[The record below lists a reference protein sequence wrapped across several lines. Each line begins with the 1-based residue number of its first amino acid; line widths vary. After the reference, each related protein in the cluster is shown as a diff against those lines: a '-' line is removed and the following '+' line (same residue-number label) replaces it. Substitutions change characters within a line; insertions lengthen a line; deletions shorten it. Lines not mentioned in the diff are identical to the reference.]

1 LNSNPYLPPQS
12 NLDRAAEAADASPAL
27 WNPDAAASWSLLLT
41 PVFGALLHRKN
52 WIALGE
58 PDKAASAS
66 RWALVTTA
74 FYVLSIIVS
83 FVTASKQAQTYDL
96 IVRYGAF
103 GLLLAWYFMSAKP
116 QARLIKERFGKDYTR
131 RGWGKPFLYALL
143 AFVAVVVVSF
153 LGGIVFAIVEDMLNR
168 SAV

>member
-12 NLDRAAEAADASPAL
+12 NLEPVADAPAASPPL

-58 PDKAASAS
+58 PDKAASAW
-66 RWALVTTA
+66 RWALVSIA
-74 FYVLSIIVS
+74 FYVLSIFASFLVS
-83 FVTASKQAQTYDL
+83 PEQAVAFGGG
-96 IVRYGAF
+96 IRFGAF
-103 GLLLAWYFMSAKP
+103 GLLLTWYFVSAKP
-116 QARLIKERFGKDYTR
+116 QARFIKERFGKDYPR

-143 AFVAVVVVSF
+143 AFVAVMLVAF
-153 LGGIVFAIVEDMLNR
+153 LGGIIFAIVAGVLNGR
-168 SAV
+168 VA